1 MLIVMHEFVQNKS
14 PHKLLLPT
22 MYIYVSE
29 MKKKKLKK
37 LVQLIFLQRIITKFR
52 SKNSF
57 RRERINKMSDLFT
70 LNFFPDGKGNF
81 QIISDRQ
88 LTMYLQVLYIQGV
101 FAIMRILLTWIHFVQ
116 AMACH
121 KN

>member
-1 MLIVMHEFVQNKS
+1 M
-14 PHKLLLPT
+14 
-22 MYIYVSE
+22 
-29 MKKKKLKK
+29 
-37 LVQLIFLQRIITKFR
+37 FR